1 MSLNVIYG
9 GLELGFIYGL
19 MALGLYISFRV
30 MNIPD
35 LTTDGSFTL
44 GLAVSAVV
52 ANENHSVLGIIL
64 AFLAGACAGFVTGF
78 LQTKMRIH
86 PVVSGIISMCGLYS
100 INLIILGSPNVNIPK
115 NNRIFTSVDKLF
127 DSIGIDIFGRHD
139 AKLILSFL
147 VVVLALI
154 IMVWFFK
161 THFGL
166 CMRATG
172 NNEDMV
178 RASSINVDVSKIVA
192 LMVANGLIAL
202 SGAMISQ
209 YQGYADI
216 SSGNGILVVGLASV
230 IIGEAIMG
238 KRSVT
243 LGLISAVVGS
253 LLYRFIITF
262 VINSGIFTAQVIRLI
277 TALIVAFALS
287 IPAFK
292 FYIGRFKIKHGGADN
307 AEGK

>member
-115 NNRIFTSVDKLF
+115 NNRIFTSVDKTRCKADFVLPCGCPCF
-127 DSIGIDIFGRHD
+127 NNYGVVFQDSLRT
-139 AKLILSFL
+139 LYE
-147 VVVLALI
+147 
-154 IMVWFFK
+154 
-161 THFGL
+161 
-166 CMRATG
+166 G
-172 NNEDMV
+172 N
-178 RASSINVDVSKIVA
+178 RK
-192 LMVANGLIAL
+192 
-202 SGAMISQ
+202 Q
-209 YQGYADI
+209 
-216 SSGNGILVVGLASV
+216 
-230 IIGEAIMG
+230 
-238 KRSVT
+238 
-243 LGLISAVVGS
+243 
-253 LLYRFIITF
+253 
-262 VINSGIFTAQVIRLI
+262 
-277 TALIVAFALS
+277 
-287 IPAFK
+287 
-292 FYIGRFKIKHGGADN
+292 
-307 AEGK
+307 

>member
-9 GLELGFIYGL
+9 GLELGFIYGI
-19 MALGLYISFRV
+19 MALGLYISFKI

-52 ANENHSVLGIIL
+52 ANKGYAAGGIL
-64 AFLAGACAGFVTGF
+64 LSFAAGCAAGLVTGF
-78 LQTKMRIH
+78 LQTKLRIH
-86 PVVSGIISMCGLYS
+86 PVLAGIISMCGLYS
-100 INLIILGSPNVNIPK
+100 VNLIILGSPNVNV
-115 NNRIFTSVDKLF
+115 NRDNRIFGVVDDF
-127 DSIGIDIFGRHD
+127 FESIGFDVFGRHN
-139 AKLILSFL
+139 AKLILS
-147 VVVLALI
+147 LAIVI
-154 IMVWFFK
+154 ICILLMVWFFR

-178 RASSINVDVSKIVA
+178 RASSINVDVSKMVA
-192 LMVANGLIAL
+192 LMLANGLIAL
-202 SGAMISQ
+202 SGGMISQ

-216 SSGNGILVVGLASV
+216 SSGTGILVVGLASV
-230 IIGEAIMG
+230 IIGEAVLG

-243 LGLISAVVGS
+243 VGFISAVIGS
-253 LLYRFIITF
+253 LIYRFIITW
-262 VINSGIFTAQVIRLI
+262 VINSGIFTAQVVRLI

-292 FYIGRFKIKHGGADN
+292 FYIGRFKIKHGGDN
-307 AEGK
+307 IAEGK

>member
-1 MSLNVIYG
+1 MSLNVILG
-9 GLELGFIYGL
+9 GLELGFIYGI
-19 MALGLYISFRV
+19 MALGLYISFRI
-30 MNIPD
+30 MNVPD
-35 LTTDGSFTL
+35 LTTEGSFTL

-52 ANENHSVLGIIL
+52 ANENHSWLGILL
-64 AFLAGACAGFVTGF
+64 AFLAGCCAGFVTGF

-86 PVVSGIISMCGLYS
+86 PILAGIISMCGLYS
-100 INLIILGSPNVNIPK
+100 VNLMILGSPNVNIPK
-115 NNRIFTSVDKLF
+115 DSRVFTSVDNLF
-127 DSIGIDIFGRHD
+127 DNIGLDIFGRHN
-139 AKLILSFL
+139 AKMILSFVA
-147 VVVLALI
+147 VVVCVLVMI
-154 IMVWFFK
+154 WSFR

-166 CMRATG
+166 CLRATG

-192 LMVANGLIAL
+192 LMLANGLIAL
-202 SGAMISQ
+202 SGSFIAQ

-238 KRSVT
+238 KRGVT
-243 LGLISAVVGS
+243 LGLISAIVGS
-253 LLYRFIITF
+253 VIYRFIITW

-277 TALIVAFALS
+277 TAIIVAVALS

-292 FYIGRFKIKHGGADN
+292 YYIARFKIKHGGGRN
-307 AEGK
+307 A

>member
-1 MSLNVIYG
+1 MSLNVISG

-172 NNEDMV
+172 TNEDMV

>member
-9 GLELGFIYGL
+9 GLELGFIYGI
-19 MALGLYISFRV
+19 MALGLYISFKI

-52 ANENHSVLGIIL
+52 ANKGYAAGGI
-64 AFLAGACAGFVTGF
+64 FLSFVAGCAAGLVTGF
-78 LQTKMRIH
+78 LQTKLRIH
-86 PVVSGIISMCGLYS
+86 PVLAGIISMCGLYS
-100 INLIILGSPNVNIPK
+100 VNLIILGSPNVNVDRD
-115 NNRIFTSVDKLF
+115 NRIFGVADDF
-127 DSIGIDIFGRHD
+127 FESIGINIFGRHN
-139 AKLILSFL
+139 AKLILSFAI
-147 VVVLALI
+147 VI
-154 IMVWFFK
+154 ICILLMVWFFR

-178 RASSINVDVSKIVA
+178 RASSINVDVSKMVA
-192 LMVANGLIAL
+192 LMLANGLIAL
-202 SGAMISQ
+202 SGGMISQ

-216 SSGNGILVVGLASV
+216 SSGTGILVVGLASV
-230 IIGEAIMG
+230 IIGEAVLG

-243 LGLISAVVGS
+243 VGFISAVIGS
-253 LLYRFIITF
+253 LIYRFIITW
-262 VINSGIFTAQVIRLI
+262 VINSGIFTAQVVRLI

-292 FYIGRFKIKHGGADN
+292 FYIGRFKIKHGGDN
-307 AEGK
+307 IAESK

>member
-1 MSLNVIYG
+1 MGLNVIYG
-9 GLELGFIYGL
+9 GLELGFIYGI
-19 MALGLYISFRV
+19 MALGLYISFKI

-52 ANENHSVLGIIL
+52 ANKGYGVLGIFL
-64 AFLAGACAGFVTGF
+64 SFGAGCLAGLVTGF
-78 LQTKMRIH
+78 LQTKLRIH
-86 PVVSGIISMCGLYS
+86 PVLAGIISMCGLYS
-100 INLIILGSPNVNIPK
+100 VNLIVLGSPNVNVDR
-115 NNRIFTSVDKLF
+115 NSRVFTRF
-127 DSIGIDIFGRHD
+127 DEFLSSIGVDIFGRHN

-147 VVVLALI
+147 VVTVCVAVLI
-154 IMVWFFK
+154 WFFK

-178 RASSINVDVSKIVA
+178 RASSINVDISKMVA
-192 LMVANGLIAL
+192 LMIANGLIAL
-202 SGAMISQ
+202 SGGMICQ

-216 SSGNGILVVGLASV
+216 SSGTGILVVGLASV
-230 IIGEAIMG
+230 IIGEAILG

-243 LGLISAVVGS
+243 IGFISAVAGS
-253 LLYRFIITF
+253 LIYRFIITW
-262 VINSGIFTAQVIRLI
+262 VINSGIFTAQVVRLI

-292 FYIGRFKIKHGGADN
+292 YYIGRFRIKHGGNGN

>member
-9 GLELGFIYGL
+9 GLELGFIYGI
-19 MALGLYISFRV
+19 MALGLYISFKI

-44 GLAVSAVV
+44 GLAVSAVI
-52 ANENHSVLGIIL
+52 ANQNHTWLGIL
-64 AFLAGACAGFVTGF
+64 FAFLAGCCAGLVTGF

-86 PVVSGIISMCGLYS
+86 PVLAGIISMCGLYS
-100 INLIILGSPNVNIPK
+100 INLMILGSPNVNVQRQ
-115 NNRIFTSVDKLF
+115 NRLFTSVDNFLRSSGLDF
-127 DSIGIDIFGRHD
+127 FGRHS
-139 AKLILSFL
+139 AKLIVSFIA
-147 VVVLALI
+147 VAVCVA
-154 IMVWFFK
+154 IMVWFFR

-166 CMRATG
+166 CLRATG

-178 RASSINVDVSKIVA
+178 RASSINVDVSKMVA
-192 LMVANGLIAL
+192 LMLANGLIAL
-202 SGAMISQ
+202 SGGLIAQ

-230 IIGEAIMG
+230 IIGEAIFG

-243 LGLISAVVGS
+243 LGLISALAGS
-253 LLYRFIITF
+253 VLYRFIITW

-292 FYIGRFKIKHGGADN
+292 YYITRFKIKHGGDQSA
-307 AEGK
+307 